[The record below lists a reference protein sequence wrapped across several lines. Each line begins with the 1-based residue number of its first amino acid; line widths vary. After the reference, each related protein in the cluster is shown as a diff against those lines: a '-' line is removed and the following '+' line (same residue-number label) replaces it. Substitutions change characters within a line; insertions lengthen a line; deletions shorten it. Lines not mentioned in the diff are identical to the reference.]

1 MKSGVTLYFYHP
13 LGDKVENYF
22 SGRRG
27 RHPSR
32 SYKTIL
38 VCTSGGLASPPKRMS
53 NQKNRG
59 TNKNLELKID
69 ENQKIGYYS
78 LLLMTLKFLKHV
90 SSWVLGILYT

>member
-1 MKSGVTLYFYHP
+1 
-13 LGDKVENYF
+13 
-22 SGRRG
+22 
-27 RHPSR
+27 
-32 SYKTIL
+32 
-38 VCTSGGLASPPKRMS
+38 MS